1 MKHKIIFIAL
11 DCSISKAKSIIK
23 SIPKINSKKYKLAL
37 KIGYQIFFAK
47 RGREFI
53 KSIKNFE
60 IFLDIKAYDIENTI
74 KNAMLSIKDLSNV
87 EYISVH
93 ASSGIKALKVAKK
106 FAGNKKILAVTTLTS
121 FNQKNLIEIGYKKK
135 LSDLV
140 FLQAKNAKKAGCF
153 GVICSGH
160 ESLKIYKKLKIN
172 TITPGIRLPGSK
184 LNEQKRVST
193 PLKAFINSK
202 AYGIVIGRSITGNIK
217 KNINKLLTHLGE

>member
-23 SIPKINSKKYKLAL
+23 SIPKINSKKYKFAL

-47 RGREFI
+47 GGREFI
-53 KSIKNFE
+53 KSIKNFK

-135 LSDLV
+135 
-140 FLQAKNAKKAGCF
+140 
-153 GVICSGH
+153 
-160 ESLKIYKKLKIN
+160 
-172 TITPGIRLPGSK
+172 
-184 LNEQKRVST
+184 
-193 PLKAFINSK
+193 
-202 AYGIVIGRSITGNIK
+202 IK
-217 KNINKLLTHLGE
+217 